1 MAAVPPGQEG
11 APDPF
16 PTRSLSDREFHEGV
30 VTVSHS
36 VRAQY
41 RWDAGEAIGRYLDG
55 LRAGRILG
63 RECRACG
70 RVLVP
75 PRMFCEQCFRPT
87 DRWVEVPGTGT
98 VNTYSVCYVTWD
110 LRKLTVPELPA
121 VIDLRSGGILHKL
134 GDVEPDD
141 VHIGMPVQ
149 AVWKPPAQRQG
160 SILDIAYWA
169 PLKAPDTMQKAPA
182 EAPATMK
189 NRPV

>member
-1 MAAVPPGQEG
+1 MFGVPLGQEGVGVPLGQEG

-16 PTRSLSDREFHEGV
+16 PTRSLTDAEFRESV

-36 VRAQY
+36 VRAEY

-55 LRAGRILG
+55 LRAARIMG
-63 RECRACG
+63 RECRGCG

-98 VNTYSVCYVTWD
+98 VNTYSVCHVTWD
-110 LRKLTVPELPA
+110 MRKLRVPELPA
-121 VIDLRSGGILHKL
+121 VIDLHGGGILHRL
-134 GDVEPDD
+134 GEVEPDA

-160 SILDIAYWA
+160 SILDIAHWA
-169 PLKAPDTMQKAPA
+169 PLK
-182 EAPATMK
+182 
-189 NRPV
+189 RPV